1 MNAKKVS
8 DSYTEQVQT
17 LMLGSMNGRNRLFG
31 GLLMQWIDIVA
42 GVVAKRHSHKNVTT
56 ASVDRLEFRAPAY
69 ANDTV
74 VLCGKITYVGTTS
87 MEVCVS
93 TYVEELS
100 GEKRLINR
108 AYLVMVALD
117 ENDKPT
123 EVPRLIL
130 ENEEEEKEW
139 EAAKKRREIRN
150 LRRNDDF

>member
-74 VLCGKITYVGTTS
+74 VLCGRITYVGTTS

>member
-17 LMLGSMNGRNRLFG
+17 LMLCSMNGRNRLFG

-74 VLCGKITYVGTTS
+74 VLCGRITYVGTTS